1 MKQNFLLVHVLRNCP
16 CMNKGKNPC
25 CGGGR
30 GNWPQCERI
39 WSLQTREKRQAA
51 CGHPQTPKDRMRAHI
66 QRKTQEPHKPMPEEE
81 QSPYLHRFIPQMSL
95 SCLHCPRWE
104 KLTMH

>member
-1 MKQNFLLVHVLRNCP
+1 MHETKAKPLLWRRKRKLASVR
-16 CMNKGKNPC
+16 
-25 CGGGR
+25 
-30 GNWPQCERI
+30 ERL
-39 WSLQTREKRQAA
+39 WSRQTREKRQAA
-51 CGHPQTPKDRMRAHI
+51 CGHPQTPKDGMRAHI

-81 QSPYLHRFIPQMSL
+81 QSPRLHRLIPQLSL